1 MEDRICKQVI
11 QFMQEN
17 SLSHFLAAQ
26 AKKKAHLIFPQ
37 NPDTAEDRKD
47 EYDRGL
53 SIPPRHTTAA
63 HKLLMWPS
71 IKALLHPKTCNED
84 YVMDLEQGR
93 NPIQVYGQGEG
104 DDTSKVVQQ
113 GQQQSPSMANVPSHP
128 TPNWDQGSLL
138 AGSPSGATGRASAG
152 TTTAIPGRLLKTV
165 KHGMGES
172 MLITN
177 PETVRRLHLSYVNH
191 LHKLHPFLDENDL
204 KKKME
209 TFICIY
215 CSSTRPLSASTMSSG
230 TDRGAKRSKRS
241 KRKRSP
247 SPTGARPDPEFP
259 SRIELSIDNAV
270 VLLVL
275 ALGSICECCD
285 CPVSGPVPWSDHK
298 EGSMDVIP
306 GLAYYRYAA
315 QILGLQGGNGLPH
328 VQAALLAGLYAGQL
342 AHPFQSHRWI
352 YQAAGACQVL
362 VRSYV
367 HPISLGKLRLL
378 TRRVDMNRCMMV
390 L

>member
-1 MEDRICKQVI
+1 
-11 QFMQEN
+11 
-17 SLSHFLAAQ
+17 
-26 AKKKAHLIFPQ
+26 
-37 NPDTAEDRKD
+37 
-47 EYDRGL
+47 
-53 SIPPRHTTAA
+53 
-63 HKLLMWPS
+63 
-71 IKALLHPKTCNED
+71 
-84 YVMDLEQGR
+84 
-93 NPIQVYGQGEG
+93 
-104 DDTSKVVQQ
+104 
-113 GQQQSPSMANVPSHP
+113 
-128 TPNWDQGSLL
+128 
-138 AGSPSGATGRASAG
+138 
-152 TTTAIPGRLLKTV
+152 
-165 KHGMGES
+165 

-177 PETVRRLHLSYVNH
+177 PDTVRRLHLSYMNH

-215 CSSTRPLSASTMSSG
+215 CSSTRPLSASTMNSG
-230 TDRGAKRSKRS
+230 RDKGTKRSKRS

-259 SRIELSIDNAV
+259 SCIELSIDNAV

-298 EGSMDVIP
+298 ERNMDVIA

-362 VRSYV
+362 VQSYV
-367 HPISLGKLRLL
+367 HPIYLGKLRFL
-378 TRRVDMNRCMMV
+378 TRQVDMNR
-390 L
+390 